1 MYYWEENDLLIGST
15 IHYALVK
22 CNNYLFVKRKIYIEN
37 NQYMSG
43 LYQQE
48 LQQSESKAFGL
59 EFINRTVLDKNAY
72 DFLERSSFGDF
83 FLLTNCRFVYM
94 EHPCQH
100 LTG

>member
-1 MYYWEENDLLIGST
+1 MYYWEEDDLLIGST

-72 DFLERSSFGDF
+72 DFFGKK
-83 FLLTNCRFVYM
+83 FLRGFDISCI
-94 EHPCQH
+94 QW
-100 LTG
+100 